1 MQDRLFDDHRVEIDD
16 DHDPYREYRRQAAAI
31 AKEYGVS
38 ADEAFSLILS
48 RGSEWAARRA
58 LDQRWW
64 FEGDA
69 EAA

>member
-1 MQDRLFDDHRVEIDD
+1 MQKRLFDDQRVEIDD
-16 DHDPYREYRRQAAAI
+16 SYDPYEEYRRQAVAI
-31 AKEYGVS
+31 AGEYDVS
-38 ADEAFSLILS
+38 VDEAFDLIMS

-64 FEGDA
+64 FEDDA